1 MGGGTPPRRGVTGT
15 LRRRIECA
23 GARGEHGAVLVLVL
37 LWLPVLV
44 LMAAFVI
51 DVANW
56 FVHKRHL
63 QMQADAAA
71 LAAARD
77 WSGVGCNNA
86 TINARAAEY
95 GGGTYNAQIGGTAP
109 SEVHQLINS
118 STYYNQ
124 ATPVDDTVN
133 TAPPC
138 TAAMVD
144 VKMTE
149 TNLPW
154 YFKIAQVPF
163 INAHARVSVVQA
175 STLAGALPVG
185 VPDSN
190 PTKVGVK
197 FVDETTGTILGER
210 ELSQVSGSGG
220 NAIWDNSALPLPV
233 SIDRS
238 RIGVRVAV
246 SYGTSLDCSNALVKC
261 YDASSANT
269 GVMSIRGFQTG
280 PAVLTTDNP
289 VPRDVDVINGDCT
302 AAYFTV
308 TTAACHVG
316 INADI
321 DFGTLTPVATV
332 GAKVEAT
339 VAGTNQ
345 KFTLTYNTT
354 THRWVSANT
363 IPIAAGAGSVPIN
376 LNWEKTIGT
385 SGGITCNNKGNNP
398 CVGTFTAVQRV
409 FAGDDAHSGPI
420 KNAHVF
426 ESTLP
431 GIDANSL
438 PSCASAC
445 TKNLV
450 VELQLVGNL
459 QNASSASD
467 PPVALRVVGGSQNQS
482 LDCDPA
488 QTNLKSELATG
499 CVPSYTKNPGTSA
512 CPAGASTLWASP
524 QPWPCVAIQ
533 TGGATNQV
541 PAGMNTRI
549 LGAEKPASC
558 TSPNHWSSYPNIS
571 PTDPRIVQVFLTPF
585 GSFQG
590 SGNTTFPV
598 TGFATFY
605 VTGWSSQGSGFAN
618 PCEGQGDDSVPNN
631 DAGYIMGHFINYIPS
646 LSPGSGTDPCNPAVF
661 GTCIITM
668 TE

>member
-1 MGGGTPPRRGVTGT
+1 MAGGTPPRRGVTGT

-71 LAAARD
+71 LAAAAD
-77 WSGVGCNNA
+77 WSASGCDDGA
-86 TINARAAEY
+86 INARAAEY
-95 GGGTYNAQIGGTAP
+95 GGGTYNPQIGGTDP
-109 SEVHQLINS
+109 NEVHMLINS

-124 ATPVDDTVN
+124 STPVDGTVN
-133 TAPPC
+133 TSPPC
-138 TAAMVD
+138 AAAMVD

-175 STLAGALPVG
+175 DTMAGALPVG

-190 PTKVGVK
+190 PSKVGVK
-197 FVDETTGTILGER
+197 FVDEVTGQVLGER
-210 ELSQVSGSGG
+210 ELTATAFGDTVT
-220 NAIWDNSALPLPV
+220 WDNAGDPLPV

-238 RIGVRVAV
+238 RIGMRVAV
-246 SYGTSLDCSNALVKC
+246 SYGSSLDCSNVLVKC
-261 YDASSANT
+261 YDPSSANA
-269 GVMSIRGFQTG
+269 GVMSIRGYQTG
-280 PAVLTTDNP
+280 PPVLTTQNP
-289 VPRDVDVINGDCT
+289 VARDVDVINGDCT
-302 AAYFTV
+302 SAYFTA
-308 TTAACHVG
+308 TTATCHVG
-316 INADI
+316 IDADI

-339 VAGTNQ
+339 VGGTNQ

-363 IPIAAGAGSVPIN
+363 IPIAAEAGSVPIN
-376 LNWEKTIGT
+376 LDWEKTIGT
-385 SGGITCNNKGNNP
+385 SNGLTCSNKGNNP
-398 CVGTFTAVQRV
+398 CRGTFTGVQRV
-409 FAGDDAHSGPI
+409 FAGSEASSGPI
-420 KNAHVF
+420 KDAHLF
-426 ESTLP
+426 EAGLP
-431 GIDANSL
+431 GLDANSV
-438 PSCASAC
+438 PACSSGC
-445 TKNLV
+445 TKDLV
-450 VELQLVGNL
+450 AELQLVGNL
-459 QNASSASD
+459 EYSNSASD
-467 PPVALRVVGGSQNQS
+467 PPVALRVIGGSQNQS

-499 CVPSYTKNPGTSA
+499 CGPTYTINQGTSA
-512 CPAGASTLWASP
+512 CPSGASTLWASP

-541 PAGMNTRI
+541 PAGMNLKI
-549 LGAEKPASC
+549 LGAEKPATCS
-558 TSPNHWSSYPNIS
+558 SPNHWSDYPNL
-571 PTDPRIVQVFLTPF
+571 PDGDPRIVQVFLTPF
-585 GSFQG
+585 GSFQS
-590 SGNTTFPV
+590 SGNTTYPV

-605 VTGWSSQGSGFAN
+605 VTGWSSQGSGFTN
-618 PCEGQGDDSVPNN
+618 PCQGDDLPPDTNG
-631 DAGYIMGHFINYIPS
+631 GYIMGHFIEY
-646 LSPGSGTDPCNPAVF
+646 LSTLPGSGTNPCTPGVF

>member
-77 WSGVGCNNA
+77 WSGVGCSNA

-124 ATPVDDTVN
+124 STPVDDTVN

-197 FVDETTGTILGER
+197 FVDETTGTVLGER
-210 ELSQVSGSGG
+210 ELSKVSGATG

-261 YDASSANT
+261 YDASSPNT
-269 GVMSIRGFQTG
+269 GVMSIRGYQTG
-280 PAVLTTDNP
+280 PAVLTTDSP

-308 TTAACHVG
+308 TTAACHV
-316 INADI
+316 A
-321 DFGTLTPVATV
+321 PV
-332 GAKVEAT
+332 
-339 VAGTNQ
+339 
-345 KFTLTYNTT
+345 
-354 THRWVSANT
+354 
-363 IPIAAGAGSVPIN
+363 
-376 LNWEKTIGT
+376 
-385 SGGITCNNKGNNP
+385 
-398 CVGTFTAVQRV
+398 
-409 FAGDDAHSGPI
+409 
-420 KNAHVF
+420 
-426 ESTLP
+426 
-431 GIDANSL
+431 
-438 PSCASAC
+438 SC
-445 TKNLV
+445 
-450 VELQLVGNL
+450 
-459 QNASSASD
+459 SS
-467 PPVALRVVGGSQNQS
+467 
-482 LDCDPA
+482 
-488 QTNLKSELATG
+488 
-499 CVPSYTKNPGTSA
+499 
-512 CPAGASTLWASP
+512 
-524 QPWPCVAIQ
+524 
-533 TGGATNQV
+533 
-541 PAGMNTRI
+541 
-549 LGAEKPASC
+549 
-558 TSPNHWSSYPNIS
+558 SS
-571 PTDPRIVQVFLTPF
+571 
-585 GSFQG
+585 
-590 SGNTTFPV
+590 
-598 TGFATFY
+598 
-605 VTGWSSQGSGFAN
+605 
-618 PCEGQGDDSVPNN
+618 
-631 DAGYIMGHFINYIPS
+631 
-646 LSPGSGTDPCNPAVF
+646 
-661 GTCIITM
+661 
-668 TE
+668 

>member
-1 MGGGTPPRRGVTGT
+1 MGGGTPPRRGVRGT

-23 GARGEHGAVLVLVL
+23 TARGEHGAVLVMVL

-71 LAAARD
+71 LAAAAD
-77 WSGVGCNNA
+77 WSGTGCDNA
-86 TINARAAEY
+86 AINSRASEY
-95 GGGTYNAQIGGTAP
+95 GGDTYNAQIGGTDP
-109 SEVHQLINS
+109 NEVHMLINS
-118 STYYNQ
+118 STYFGQ
-124 ATPVDDTVN
+124 STPVDGTVN
-133 TAPPC
+133 TSPPC

-163 INAHARVSVVQA
+163 INAHARVSIVQA
-175 STLAGALPVG
+175 DTMAGALPVG

-190 PTKVGVK
+190 PSKVGVK

-210 ELSQVSGSGG
+210 ELDQVSGTGG
-220 NAIWDNSALPLPV
+220 NAIWDNSSAPLPV

-246 SYGTSLDCSNALVKC
+246 SYGSSLDCSNVLVKC
-261 YDASSANT
+261 YDATSANT
-269 GVMSIRGFQTG
+269 GIMSIRGWRAGT
-280 PAVLTTDNP
+280 VLTTQDP
-289 VPRDVDVINGDCT
+289 APRDVDVINGDCT
-302 AAYFTV
+302 SAYFTI
-308 TTAACHVG
+308 TTATCHVG
-316 INADI
+316 IDADI

-345 KFTLTYNTT
+345 RFTLTYDAT

-363 IPIAAGAGSVPIN
+363 IPIDPGLGSVPID

-385 SGGITCNNKGNNP
+385 SNGLTCNNKGNNP
-398 CVGTFTAVQRV
+398 CKGTFTAVQRV
-409 FAGDDAHSGPI
+409 FAGDEAHSGPI
-420 KNAHVF
+420 KNAHLF
-426 ESTLP
+426 EATLP

-438 PSCASAC
+438 QSCASGC
-445 TKNLV
+445 THNLV
-450 VELQLVGNL
+450 AELQLVGNL
-459 QNASSASD
+459 QNASSSSD

-488 QTNLKSELATG
+488 QTNLKSELAIG
-499 CVPSYTKNPGTSA
+499 CEPTYTKNAGTSA

-549 LGAEKPASC
+549 LGDEKATTC
-558 TSPNHWSSYPNIS
+558 THPNNWSSYPNL
-571 PTDPRIVQVFLTPF
+571 PDGDPRIVQVFLTPF

-618 PCEGQGDDSVPNN
+618 PCLGQGDDPVPNS
-631 DAGYIMGHFINYIPS
+631 DGGYIMGHFIEY
-646 LSPGSGTDPCNPAVF
+646 LSTLPGTGTNPCTPGVF
-661 GTCIITM
+661 GTCVMTM

>member
-1 MGGGTPPRRGVTGT
+1 MGGGTPPRRGVSGT

-63 QMQADAAA
+63 QTQADAAA
-71 LAAARD
+71 LAAAAD
-77 WSGVGCNNA
+77 WSGAGCDDA
-86 TINARAAEY
+86 AINARAAEY
-95 GGGTYNAQIGGTAP
+95 GGGTYNAQIGGTDP
-109 SEVHQLINS
+109 NEVHMLINS
-118 STYYNQ
+118 STYFGQ
-124 ATPVDDTVN
+124 STPVDGTVN

-163 INAHARVSVVQA
+163 INAHARVSIVQA
-175 STLAGALPVG
+175 DTMAGALPVG

-190 PTKVGVK
+190 PKKVGVK
-197 FVDETTGTILGER
+197 FVDETTGTVLGER
-210 ELSQVSGSGG
+210 ELTQVSGTGS
-220 NAIWDNSALPLPV
+220 NAIWDNSAAPLPV

-246 SYGTSLDCSNALVKC
+246 SYGSSLNCSNVLVKC
-261 YDASSANT
+261 YDATSANS
-269 GVMSIRGFQTG
+269 GVMSIRGYQTG
-280 PAVLTTDNP
+280 PPVLTTQNP
-289 VPRDVDVINGDCT
+289 VARDVDVVNGDCT

-308 TTAACHVG
+308 TTATCHVG
-316 INADI
+316 IDADI

-339 VAGTNQ
+339 VASTNQ
-345 KFTLTYNTT
+345 KFTLTYSTT
-354 THRWVSANT
+354 THRWTSANT
-363 IPIAAGAGSVPIN
+363 IPITAASGSVPIDVH
-376 LNWEKTIGT
+376 WEKTIGT
-385 SGGITCNNKGNNP
+385 SNGVTCNNKNNNP
-398 CVGTFTAVQRV
+398 CQGTFTAAQRV

-420 KNAHVF
+420 KNAHLF
-426 ESTLP
+426 EATLP

-438 PSCASAC
+438 PSCASGC
-445 TKNLV
+445 TRNLV
-450 VELQLVGNL
+450 AELQLVGNL
-459 QNASSASD
+459 QNSNSPTD
-467 PPVALRVVGGSQNQS
+467 PPVALRVIGGSQNQS

-488 QTNLKSELATG
+488 VSQLKDELAGG
-499 CVPSYTKNPGTSA
+499 CGPTYTKNAGTSA
-512 CPAGASTLWASP
+512 CPAGASALWATP
-524 QPWPCVAIQ
+524 QPWPCVAVQ
-533 TGGATNQV
+533 TGSAKNQV
-541 PAGMNTRI
+541 PAGMNKRI
-549 LGAEKPASC
+549 LGDEKPSTC
-558 TSPNHWSSYPNIS
+558 THPNNWGSFPNL
-571 PTDPRIVQVFLTPF
+571 PDGDPRIVQVFLTPF

-590 SGNTTFPV
+590 SGSTTFPV

-605 VTGWSSQGSGFAN
+605 VTAWSSNGSGFDN
-618 PCEGQGDDSVPNN
+618 PCATQGDDPVPT
-631 DAGYIMGHFINYIPS
+631 DDGGYIVGHFMAY
-646 LSPGSGTDPCNPAVF
+646 LSQLPGSGTNPCTPGVF
-661 GTCIITM
+661 GTCVMTM